1 MFILQLT
8 CVVSSLSPLTWVQ
21 ITLRR
26 CVPNTTLCDKVCQ
39 WLAAGQ
45 WFSAGTLVPSPNI
58 TDHHD
63 ISDILLKV
71 ALNIM
76 TLTLYI
82 PQRNLVIS
90 LYGPPIA
97 GFREVALYLLNVVKT
112 KWCNYILNIFDL
124 QYVDVP
130 WTK

>member
-1 MFILQLT
+1 M
-8 CVVSSLSPLTWVQ
+8 
-21 ITLRR
+21 
-26 CVPNTTLCDKVCQ
+26 PNTTLCDKVCQ
-39 WLAAGQ
+39 RLAAGQ
-45 WFSAGTLVPSPNI
+45 WFSAGTLVPSPKI

-71 ALNIM
+71 ALNTM

-82 PQRNLVIS
+82 PQINLVIS

-112 KWCNYILNIFDL
+112 K
-124 QYVDVP
+124 
-130 WTK
+130 